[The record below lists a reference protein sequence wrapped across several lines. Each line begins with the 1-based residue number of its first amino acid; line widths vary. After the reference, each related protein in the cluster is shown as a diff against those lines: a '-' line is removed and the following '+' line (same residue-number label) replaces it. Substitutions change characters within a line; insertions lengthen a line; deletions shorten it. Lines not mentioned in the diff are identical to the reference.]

1 MLELTSQAAFDRWHD
16 YIWAKRFG
24 NVAAAV
30 EAAEDMRMYDRKGL
44 VPLKLKE
51 RYPEVFG
58 YQREESDDKKT

>member
-16 YIWAKRFG
+16 YVWAKRHG
-24 NVAAAV
+24 NMAAAA

-44 VPLKLKE
+44 VPPTLKK

-58 YQREESDDKKT
+58 YQKEENNEHSK